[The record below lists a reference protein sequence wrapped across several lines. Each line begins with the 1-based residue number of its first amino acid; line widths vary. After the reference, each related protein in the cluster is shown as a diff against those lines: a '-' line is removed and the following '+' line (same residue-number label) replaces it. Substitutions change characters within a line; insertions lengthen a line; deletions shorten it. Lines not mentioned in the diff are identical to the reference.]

1 MRHRKDTFKL
11 GRTGPQRK
19 SMLANQVSSL
29 ILSGE
34 IRTTVV
40 KAKASKRLAEKI
52 VTLAKK
58 GDLHHRRL
66 AISLIRN
73 NDAVKKVFAEI
84 APKFTERKGGYTRI
98 MRLGNRRGDAAE
110 ICILR
115 WVEEELSPK
124 KPAKKKT
131 AKKNKSEKTEKTEEQ
146 AVTAEKETPSENP
159 GGENK

>member
-1 MRHRKDTFKL
+1 MRHRKDTFKI
-11 GRTGPQRK
+11 GRTGTQRR

-40 KAKASKRLAEKI
+40 KAKASRRLAEKI

-84 APKFTERKGGYTRI
+84 APNFTERKG
-98 MRLGNRRGDAAE
+98 
-110 ICILR
+110 
-115 WVEEELSPK
+115 
-124 KPAKKKT
+124 
-131 AKKNKSEKTEKTEEQ
+131 
-146 AVTAEKETPSENP
+146 
-159 GGENK
+159 